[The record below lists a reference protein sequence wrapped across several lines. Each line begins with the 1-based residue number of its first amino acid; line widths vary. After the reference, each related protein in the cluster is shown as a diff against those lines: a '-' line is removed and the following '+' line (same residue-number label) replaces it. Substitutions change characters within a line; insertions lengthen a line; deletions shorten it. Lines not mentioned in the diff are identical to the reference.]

1 MDFESIGLSEIS
13 PTEKDEYWKISDIF
27 KIDFFKKIIEKE
39 IRLVVTKDKELGEG
53 ELEEGGQKVQN
64 STRKVNKY
72 QGCNIQH
79 NEDS

>member
-1 MDFESIGLSEIS
+1 M
-13 PTEKDEYWKISDIF
+13 
-27 KIDFFKKIIEKE
+27 
-39 IRLVVTKDKELGEG
+39 VTKDKELGEG